1 MINEGEECGDCEST
15 YVILVKCGVDFP
27 WESLVV
33 LLLLAKVKGSRLHPQ
48 CSFLKRNHHILQYKR
63 NVASLTG

>member
-33 LLLLAKVKGSRLHPQ
+33 LLLLAKVKGSRLHPNAR
-48 CSFLKRNHHILQYKR
+48 F
-63 NVASLTG
+63 

>member
-1 MINEGEECGDCEST
+1 MSLDKLKSPMINEGEECGDCEST

-33 LLLLAKVKGSRLHPQ
+33 FTQK
-48 CSFLKRNHHILQYKR
+48 
-63 NVASLTG
+63 